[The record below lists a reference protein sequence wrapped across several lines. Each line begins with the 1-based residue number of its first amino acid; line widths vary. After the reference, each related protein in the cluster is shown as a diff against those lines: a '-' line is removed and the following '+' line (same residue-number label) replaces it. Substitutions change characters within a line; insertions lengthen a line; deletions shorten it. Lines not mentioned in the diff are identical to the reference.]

1 MRAIQLEEVGSGSV
15 VCRYSI
21 FLSNYA
27 CTLYTGMFVCTYN
40 VLSYK
45 VVLVGFRLEVL
56 LGSLDE
62 HYDVGE
68 GSNGILEGGGRRE
81 RGRGRGQSTDGAT
94 RVTLRQPCI
103 CAS

>member
-1 MRAIQLEEVGSGSV
+1 MYIRI
-15 VCRYSI
+15 
-21 FLSNYA
+21 
-27 CTLYTGMFVCTYN
+27 YN

-68 GSNGILEGGGRRE
+68 GSNGILEGGEGGGGGGGRVQTE
-81 RGRGRGQSTDGAT
+81 
-94 RVTLRQPCI
+94 P
-103 CAS
+103 